1 MEDYKNYDY
10 WKRRF
15 QRNTLDVSQNDLKIF
30 FNVLLDRINDLEQEV
45 QYLRSSTTSRSRKK
59 LEANSGDSKDS

>member
-1 MEDYKNYDY
+1 MTDYKNYEY